1 MKTIAV
7 IGCVFFLL
15 FMVAPVMA
23 EEPLKSADE
32 DAVIEE
38 EGGLIGEN
46 AQDFQIEPWVRCG
59 RVRNIRFITNTLVR
73 VSTASCF
80 INTNLRVRIAL
91 GAISMEENINFQV
104 FFTSATTY
112 SAVSLVR

>member
-1 MKTIAV
+1 MKKFAV
-7 IGCVFFLL
+7 IGCVFFLI

-46 AQDFQIEPWVRCG
+46 DVDVQIEPWVRCG
-59 RVRNIRFITNTLVR
+59 RVTSITFVTSRLVR
-73 VSTASCF
+73 VRTARCF

-91 GAISMEENINFQV
+91 AALSLEENQNFQV
-104 FFTSATTY
+104 FFTSSTTY
-112 SAVSLVR
+112 NAVSIVR